1 MRDFS
6 TRVPNDRARL
16 VDDLRQKYVD
26 TVGGTFDRYISPGAP
41 HYDAQ
46 LAFARGRFDVGLS
59 LLAHLKRDGPCDVL
73 DVGSGNGGVSFAF
86 AAVGNARAFTLDL
99 APNVELEAL
108 RRLVAIR
115 STVGDGAALPFASER
130 FDVVLLLDTIEHVA
144 RPREV
149 ASEAMRVLRPGGVC
163 VVTTPARVRYLF
175 RRDPHFGVPAMAM
188 LPNEAQRFIVDRVL
202 RRRPAYDVTHLYW
215 SSDEIVRLFPRPSKV
230 EVLFNRTY
238 RPPGRF
244 TIEWIRH
251 PRHAVEQVRYAL
263 RRFFFSGVLV
273 WK

>member
-1 MRDFS
+1 MS
-6 TRVPNDRARL
+6 EE
-16 VDDLRQKYVD
+16 LRRRFAGIVSRE
-26 TVGGTFDRYISPGAP
+26 FYISPDQP
-41 HYDAQ
+41 HYASQ
-46 LAFARGRFDVGLS
+46 LAFALGRFDVGLS
-59 LLAHLKRDGPCDVL
+59 LWAHLQREGPFDVL

-86 AAVGNARAFTLDL
+86 AAVAGARAFTLDL
-99 APNVELEAL
+99 TPNAELNAL
-108 RRLVAIR
+108 RAHVPLR

-130 FDVVLLLDTIEHVA
+130 FDVVLLLDTIEHVD

-175 RRDPHFGVPAMAM
+175 RRDPHFGVPGLAL
-188 LPNEAQRFIVDRVL
+188 LPNEAQRFVVDRVL
-202 RRRPAYDVTHLYW
+202 RRSPAYDVTHLYW
-215 SSDEIVRLFPRPSKV
+215 SADEIVRLFPAPAKS

-238 RPPGRF
+238 RPPGKF

-251 PRHAVEQVRYAL
+251 PRHAVEQLRYGM
-263 RRFFFSGVLV
+263 RRFFFAGVLL